1 MSTYYSFVS
10 IKTLRTKCIYFV
22 LLMGSLLYRKQLKM
36 DRIIKLFLVTFSF
49 VILATSAVSRQV
61 KCEATK

>member
-1 MSTYYSFVS
+1 MSTYYSLVS
-10 IKTLRTKCIYFV
+10 IKTLQTKFIYFA

-49 VILATSAVSRQV
+49 VILATSAVSRHE
-61 KCEATK
+61 KM